1 MGAIGRVQARGQ
13 VTLPRELRQA
23 TGIEAGAELVFFPLG
38 PGRFEARLVPARR
51 SVRELVATYA
61 TDASAPTPEAI
72 TAAIEDGL
80 AHEATL
86 RQRRREASDG

>member
-13 VTLPRELRQA
+13 VTLPRELREA

-38 PGRFEARLVPARR
+38 PGRFEARVVPARR
-51 SVRELVATYA
+51 SVRDLLATYA
-61 TDASAPTPEAI
+61 TDATAPTPQAI

-80 AHEATL
+80 VHEAML
-86 RQRRREASDG
+86 RQRRREATNG